1 MVATPGNRRRM
12 LVVATL
18 ATINVWTGQGII
30 SYCEFHSSLE
40 YRSSVACG

>member
-30 SYCEFHSSLE
+30 SYCELGSSLDC
-40 YRSSVACG
+40 RT